1 MEPNPIVKDG
11 ERAVVEEKQEGH
23 HPGDYGHLLS
33 NSPRMSDILRV
44 INQVAVS
51 DVTVLITGESGT
63 GKELVAR
70 TVHARSLRRHNPFIK
85 VLCAALPDGLLESE
99 LFGYEKGAFTGAE
112 RRKLGKFEF
121 ANNGAIFLDEI
132 GEIPLSLQAKLLQ
145 VLQDGVFSHIGG
157 KTDVKV
163 NVQIIAATNKI
174 LRKAMDE
181 GTFREDLFYRLNVV
195 NITLPPLRERR
206 EEIPFLVNFFLEKF
220 NHRYNKRYSKLSAEL
235 IKRFMTYDWPGNIRE
250 LENLIKQIVVLEG
263 EASVWEKMTPSS
275 TPEPVEVSPPQKP
288 LGSESSPIQ
297 SLPGSLNSGKG
308 GSKYPSLKA
317 VGKNASRKA
326 EEELIRVV
334 LHQTRWNRKKA
345 ARLLEISYK
354 ALLYKIKEY
363 GLEVNDDQAPSV

>member
-1 MEPNPIVKDG
+1 MESNPFLREVADL
-11 ERAVVEEKQEGH
+11 EPEVTEGR
-23 HPGDYGHLLS
+23 HPGDYGHLLCHS
-33 NSPRMSDILRV
+33 ARMSDILRV

-70 TVHARSLRRHNPFIK
+70 TVHARSLRKQNPFIK

-121 ANNGAIFLDEI
+121 ANNGTIFLDEI

-163 NVQIIAATNKI
+163 NVQVIAATNKI
-174 LRKAMDE
+174 LRKAMEE
-181 GTFREDLFYRLNVV
+181 GSFREDLFYRLNVV

-220 NHRYNKRYSKLSAEL
+220 NLRYNKHYAKLSGDL
-235 IKRFMTYDWPGNIRE
+235 MKRLMTYDWPGNIRE
-250 LENLIKQIVVLEG
+250 LENLVKQIVVLED
-263 EASVWEKMTPSS
+263 ETSVWEKLTSSSAERMQPTSPSKTPIIEKSRSETTADPSS
-275 TPEPVEVSPPQKP
+275 D
-288 LGSESSPIQ
+288 
-297 SLPGSLNSGKG
+297 GKVHR
-308 GSKYPSLKA
+308 YPSLKE
-317 VGKNASRKA
+317 VGKNAARKA

-363 GLEVNDDQAPSV
+363 GLEVNDNHSSSV

>member
-1 MEPNPIVKDG
+1 MEPNPIVKDEAALEAEG
-11 ERAVVEEKQEGH
+11 TQEGR
-23 HPGDYGHLLS
+23 HPGDYGHLLC

-121 ANNGAIFLDEI
+121 ANNGIIFLDEI

-145 VLQDGVFSHIGG
+145 VLQDGVFCHIGG

-163 NVQIIAATNKI
+163 NVQVVAATNKI
-174 LRKAMDE
+174 LRKAMEE
-181 GTFREDLFYRLNVV
+181 GSFREDLYYRLNVV

-220 NHRYNKRYSKLSAEL
+220 NLRYNKRYSKLSADL

-250 LENLIKQIVVLEG
+250 LENLIKQIVVLED
-263 EASVWEKMTPSS
+263 EASVWEKMIS
-275 TPEPVEVSPPQKP
+275 SPPQERVMASQNQNP
-288 LGSESSPIQ
+288 TMSAPPIQ
-297 SLPGSLNSGKG
+297 TSTNGLNSETGFP
-308 GSKYPSLKA
+308 KYPSLKE

-326 EEELIRVV
+326 EEELIRIV

-345 ARLLEISYK
+345 ARMLEISYK

-363 GLEVNDDQAPSV
+363 GLEVNDYQAPSV

>member
-1 MEPNPIVKDG
+1 MN
-11 ERAVVEEKQEGH
+11 
-23 HPGDYGHLLS
+23 
-33 NSPRMSDILRV
+33 DILRV

-63 GKELVAR
+63 GKELVTR
-70 TVHARSLRRHNPFIK
+70 TVHARSLRKHNPFIK

-121 ANNGAIFLDEI
+121 ANNGTIFLDEI
-132 GEIPLSLQAKLLQ
+132 GDIPLSLQAKLLQ

-163 NVQIIAATNKI
+163 NVQVIAATNKI
-174 LRKAMDE
+174 LRKAMEE
-181 GTFREDLFYRLNVV
+181 GSFREDLFYRLNVV
-195 NITLPPLRERR
+195 SITLPPLRERR

-220 NHRYNKRYSKLSAEL
+220 NLRYNKHYAKLSGDL
-235 IKRFMTYDWPGNIRE
+235 MKRLMAYNWPGNIRE
-250 LENLIKQIVVLEG
+250 LENLIKQIVVLED
-263 EASVWEKMTPSS
+263 ETSVWEKLTSS
-275 TPEPVEVSPPQKP
+275 QGERVQLASASKPPVVEGARPETSA
-288 LGSESSPIQ
+288 GSSLEGKVARYQ
-297 SLPGSLNSGKG
+297 SLKE
-308 GSKYPSLKA
+308 
-317 VGKNASRKA
+317 VGKNAARKA
-326 EEELIRVV
+326 EGELIRVV

-363 GLEVNDDQAPSV
+363 GLEANDNQSSSV

>member
-1 MEPNPIVKDG
+1 MEPNPVVK
-11 ERAVVEEKQEGH
+11 EEAALEEGTQEGR
-23 HPGDYGHLLS
+23 HPGDYGHLLC
-33 NSPRMSDILRV
+33 NSPRMNDILRV

-121 ANNGAIFLDEI
+121 ANNGTIFLDEI

-163 NVQIIAATNKI
+163 NVQVIAATNKI
-174 LRKAMDE
+174 LRKAMEE
-181 GTFREDLFYRLNVV
+181 GSFREDLFYRLNVV

-220 NHRYNKRYSKLSAEL
+220 NHRYNKRYSKLSPDL
-235 IKRFMTYDWPGNIRE
+235 IKRFMVYDWPGNIRE
-250 LENLIKQIVVLEG
+250 LENLIKQIVVLED
-263 EASVWEKMTPSS
+263 EASVWEKMTSSPS
-275 TPEPVEVSPPQKP
+275 VEVQEPTPVQTPIPSEPTSIQPSPGTNHSIK
-288 LGSESSPIQ
+288 
-297 SLPGSLNSGKG
+297 
-308 GSKYPSLKA
+308 GSKYPSLKE
-317 VGKNASRKA
+317 VGKNAARKA

-345 ARLLEISYK
+345 ARMLEISYK

-363 GLEVNDDQAPSV
+363 GLEVNDNQASSV